1 MHWIIVGI
9 AVLMALG
16 AATAIAGYFI
26 PQSRIT
32 ARTTVMP
39 ATPQQVWSVIT
50 GVTGFPRWRP
60 AVRGVEVLSTV
71 DGHHASWRERVRH
84 GVIACDTD
92 EMTPPRRLVVRITDR
107 LLTYAGTWTYELA
120 PAGAGT
126 RLTITERG
134 EISHPMWRGLAWF
147 VSGPAGKLERYLA
160 ALHRELS
167 PRQPMPL
174 KHRPL
179 DA

>member
-9 AVLMALG
+9 AALVAVG

-26 PQSRIT
+26 PPSRIT

-39 ATPQQVWSVIT
+39 ATPQHVWAAIT
-50 GVTGFPRWRP
+50 DVTGFPRWRP
-60 AVRGVEVLSTV
+60 AVRAVEVLAPG
-71 DGHHASWRERVRH
+71 DGRHAWREHVRH
-84 GVIACDTD
+84 GVIACEIE

-107 LLTYAGTWTYELA
+107 QLTYGGTWTYELA
-120 PAGAGT
+120 PADAGT

-134 EISHPMWRGLAWF
+134 EISHPVCRTLAWLS
-147 VSGPAGKLERYLA
+147 SGSAGNLERYLG

-167 PRQPMPL
+167 PGRTMPL
-174 KHRPL
+174 RHRPQ